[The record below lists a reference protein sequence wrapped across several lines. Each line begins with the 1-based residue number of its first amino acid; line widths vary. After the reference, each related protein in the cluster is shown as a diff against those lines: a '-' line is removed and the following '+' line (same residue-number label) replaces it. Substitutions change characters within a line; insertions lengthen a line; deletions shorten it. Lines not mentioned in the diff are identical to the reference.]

1 MHESRTDFIKR
12 RADEMRAEMTK
23 AERRLRRLLN
33 SQWRSQEPIL
43 GSYIADFFHP
53 IYRIV
58 IEADGGY
65 HNTVLQVAKD
75 ALRDS
80 RMAADGIVV
89 LRFTNLQIL
98 KQTPWVSAC
107 IDRQVA
113 TTCKAKGIP
122 PTGRHSTKQRLTV
135 DQRNNARQKRLNGGK
150 RQFHV
155 IPERD
160 PLDDL

>member
-33 SQWRSQEPIL
+33 SHWRGQEPIL

-53 IYRIV
+53 VYRIV
-58 IEADGGY
+58 VEADGGY
-65 HNTVLQVAKD
+65 HNTILQVAKD

-89 LRFTNLQIL
+89 MRFTNLQIL
-98 KQTPWVSAC
+98 RQTKWVSAC

-113 TTCKAKGIP
+113 VVCKAKGIP
-122 PTGRHSTKQRLTV
+122 PNGRRSVAQRLT
-135 DQRNNARQKRLNGGK
+135 DEQRNNRRQKRLNGGK

-155 IPERD
+155 IPTKD
-160 PLDDL
+160 PDEL